1 MPPLTSAH
9 FTASLQSALDT
20 AWKYFIAGGNFMWPL
35 LACLVLGITV
45 ILFKLLTLRRE
56 IIMPAGLENEVA
68 NIESCIEQGQIEP
81 LLKKFD
87 QGKSALARLSAVAV
101 HNRGKSQTDIS
112 DAVQTAARHEVL
124 HLNSGMAALDV
135 VITISPLLGLLGT
148 ASGLAFL
155 FTQLGETGDMSNT
168 QVITK
173 GIAIALNTTIF
184 GLAITV
190 PCVVAQTYFNRR
202 IESYTTEL
210 ELLLSK
216 LVHVCQKVTNRP

>member
-1 MPPLTSAH
+1 MLSSITCIAS
-9 FTASLQSALDT
+9 TAAAT
-20 AWKYFIAGGNFMWPL
+20 EAAWKYFLDGGNFMWPL
-35 LACLVLGITV
+35 LACLVLGITT
-45 ILFKLLTLRRE
+45 ILFKLITLRRDS
-56 IIMPAGLENEVA
+56 IIPADLQKEVSA
-68 NIESCIEQGQIEP
+68 IESCIENGKIEF

-87 QGKSALARLSAVAV
+87 QGETALARLSAVAV

-124 HLNSGMAALDV
+124 QLNAGMAALEV
-135 VITISPLLGLLGT
+135 VITVAPLLGLLGT
-148 ASGLAFL
+148 ASGLAYL
-155 FTQLGETGDMSNT
+155 FAKLGETGDMSNT
-168 QVITK
+168 QVITQ

-190 PCVVAQTYFNRR
+190 PCVIAQTFFNRR

-216 LVHVCQKVTNRP
+216 LVHVCQKVTPRS

>member
-1 MPPLTSAH
+1 MLPTFTH
-9 FTASLQSALDT
+9 FASIAAASET
-20 AWKYFIAGGNFMWPL
+20 VWKYFLDGGNFMWPL
-35 LACLVLGITV
+35 LACLVLGITT
-45 ILFKLLTLRRE
+45 IFFKLITLRRNR
-56 IIMPAGLENEVA
+56 IIPTDLQKEVSA
-68 NIESCIEQGQIEP
+68 IESCIENGKIES

-87 QGKSALARLSAVAV
+87 QGETALARLSAVAV

-124 HLNSGMAALDV
+124 QLNAGMAALDV
-135 VITISPLLGLLGT
+135 VITVAPLLGLLGT

-155 FTQLGETGDMSNT
+155 FAKLGETGDMSNT
-168 QVITK
+168 QVITQ

-190 PCVVAQTYFNRR
+190 PCVIAQTFFNRR

-216 LVHVCQKVTNRP
+216 LVHVCQKVTPRS

>member
-1 MPPLTSAH
+1 MPELTSTI
-9 FTASLQSALDT
+9 FIASLQSAFT
-20 AWKYFIAGGNFMWPL
+20 SAWKYFTDGGSFMWPL

-45 ILFKLLTLRRE
+45 ILFKLITLRRE
-56 IIMPAGLENEVA
+56 TIIPASLEGEVA
-68 NIESCIEQGQIEP
+68 NIEACIEKGQIEP

-124 HLNSGMAALDV
+124 HLNAGMAALDIA
-135 VITISPLLGLLGT
+135 ITISPLLGLLGT
-148 ASGLAFL
+148 ASGLAYL
-155 FTQLGETGDMSNT
+155 FAQLGASGDMSNT

-173 GIAIALNTTIF
+173 GIAEALNTTIF

-216 LVHVCQKVTNRP
+216 LVHVCQKVTTRP